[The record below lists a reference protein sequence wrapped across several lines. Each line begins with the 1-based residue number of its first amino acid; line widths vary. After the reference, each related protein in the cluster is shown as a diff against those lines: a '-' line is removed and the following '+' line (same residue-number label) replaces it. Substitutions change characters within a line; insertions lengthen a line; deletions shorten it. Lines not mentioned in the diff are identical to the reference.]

1 MTAKSIRDQLTTVL
15 ASLAGCA
22 GSRDLDLSVL
32 LSQLGGVDP
41 PPPLQ
46 QGAQLPAGGPAAA
59 PPANLHMWQHPQH
72 GLQQGQQ
79 QELQQQRPWCEE
91 CGRSY
96 STVGNLKQHVANV
109 HGRGEWVAC
118 GVCAKTFKTRQYLQS
133 HLLQQHGIRQRPA
146 PLLPP
151 CPQPLDPSH
160 HMLPHE
166 SPSSSAQTSPFSPAY
181 RPYHNQ
187 PSLCP
192 TLPQSSGLAIY
203 NNNNNNPAHP
213 ALEITHIQHNG
224 HAPQYGQASSSFH
237 NAMPNALNPPPGP
250 APPQPDSSGQAAS
263 PPPPPPAPPA
273 LPANQA
279 QSVKQERFSF
289 HTTQIKQEVSNDNYY
304 TI

>member
-1 MTAKSIRDQLTTVL
+1 MASMSGLPSLRPWASRACPAALLPSSITAFPPHVPRRRIRGHAGHPGQRPLRGPREGSGGFPAPPVSWRGCPCPDPD
-15 ASLAGCA
+15 SNPGCA

-59 PPANLHMWQHPQH
+59 PPANLHI
-72 GLQQGQQ
+72 
-79 QELQQQRPWCEE
+79 
-91 CGRSY
+91 Y

-187 PSLCP
+187 PPCAPPCP
-192 TLPQSSGLAIY
+192 IRAGLLLLPQRHAQRPE
-203 NNNNNNPAHP
+203 PA
-213 ALEITHIQHNG
+213 
-224 HAPQYGQASSSFH
+224 
-237 NAMPNALNPPPGP
+237 PGP
-250 APPQPDSSGQAAS
+250 RPAA
-263 PPPPPPAPPA
+263 AG
-273 LPANQA
+273 
-279 QSVKQERFSF
+279 
-289 HTTQIKQEVSNDNYY
+289 
-304 TI
+304 